1 MIKLNSFFI
10 LFGLFRSNMRK
21 KILNI
26 IHNTN
31 NDYVKKKYASE
42 FRLVIQLYV
51 LNKSLK
57 KLCFEF

>member
-10 LFGLFRSNMRK
+10 LSGFLRSNMRK
-21 KILNI
+21 KVLNI

-31 NDYVKKKYASE
+31 NDYIKKKYASE
-42 FRLVIQLYV
+42 FHLVIQLYV

-57 KLCFEF
+57 ELCFEF